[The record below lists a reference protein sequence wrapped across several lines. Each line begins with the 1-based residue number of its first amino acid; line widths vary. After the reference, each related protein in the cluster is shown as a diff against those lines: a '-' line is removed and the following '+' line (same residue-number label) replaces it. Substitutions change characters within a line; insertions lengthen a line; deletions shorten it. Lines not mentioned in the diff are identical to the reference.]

1 MAKLAIEMKRLKDYE
16 ELFRSSAEMQ
26 GLLVYSYLN
35 ILEFWVRVERECDTC
50 GFMLAVKS
58 LTSFSTRRL
67 DEILADMT
75 TSNAQIISLIP
86 VVQEK
91 HRRGEYEDVKNAWQ
105 NVTFEL
111 EGIAL
116 RQKASQERK
125 SPVSA

>member
-1 MAKLAIEMKRLKDYE
+1 MAKLAFEMRRLKDYE

-58 LTSFSTRRL
+58 LTSFSTRKL
-67 DEILADMT
+67 DEILAEMT
-75 TSNAQIISLIP
+75 TSNDQINKLIP

-91 HRRGEYEDVKNAWQ
+91 HRRSEYEDVKNEWQ
-105 NVTFEL
+105 NAIFEL
-111 EGIAL
+111 ERIAL
-116 RQKASQERK
+116 RQKVSQERE
-125 SPVSA
+125 SPISA